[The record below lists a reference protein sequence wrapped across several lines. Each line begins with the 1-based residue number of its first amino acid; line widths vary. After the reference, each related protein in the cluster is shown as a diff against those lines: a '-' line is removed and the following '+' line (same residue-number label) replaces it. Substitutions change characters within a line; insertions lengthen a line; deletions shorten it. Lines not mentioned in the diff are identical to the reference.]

1 MGKYAL
7 DFGGGSKGEAG
18 KLSLFAGYVHTTL
31 TNPQDPVAAGST
43 TIGGYVLQTV
53 NNQPYAAGSAKTLQ
67 TAWAGARYELPSGWS
82 FTGAYY
88 RMSQDDYL
96 TNASAGSNTCAHIT
110 ASNKANAAYVGNTTA
125 SNCSGDL
132 NQGSLLA
139 DYQFNKHFDIY
150 GGVSYSEAGG
160 GLASGFLQSNT
171 AVFVT
176 GTRLRF

>member
-1 MGKYAL
+1 
-7 DFGGGSKGEAG
+7 
-18 KLSLFAGYVHTTL
+18 
-31 TNPQDPVAAGST
+31 
-43 TIGGYVLQTV
+43 
-53 NNQPYAAGSAKTLQ
+53 
-67 TAWAGARYELPSGWS
+67 
-82 FTGAYY
+82 
-88 RMSQDDYL
+88 MSQDDYL

-176 GTRLRF
+176 GTRLNSRHCPSLWTRLPQWFVDAQRTSSP